1 MIGLL
6 AVMLASLAAS
16 AVRLAAQWERAIV
29 LRLGQFHA
37 ERGPGLFFVIPV
49 IESVPYVLD
58 MRTITTVFK
67 AEQTMTKDTVPVD
80 VDAVLFWR
88 VVNPQKATL
97 EVANYQNAVSW
108 ASQTALRDIIGR
120 STLAELLSDREAID
134 ARLRTVID
142 QRTEPWGMRVESVEI
157 REVEIPQELQD
168 SMARQA
174 QAERERQ
181 ARVILGESE
190 TQIAEK
196 FQQAAKFY
204 ADNPTALHLR
214 AMNML
219 YESLRDRG
227 AVVIVPSSAVE
238 TMNLGAVGGLVN
250 TLGMVDSGP
259 AVGAKPQAAESHAA
273 PKEPQE
279 PPPGR
284 NSRYG
289 LDLINPHPD
298 CLAEITSEYPYLQY
312 RYELFREEM
321 LDEGSIDRRRVQYEL
336 LKEAERS
343 YEKATGEKIAHW
355 QRLLVARFSRNLA
368 LSSGELAPSLFDLT
382 TAARSVVDDNYGW
395 DVWETGGRY
404 PPQRADSDLLT
415 ENLTGEQ
422 IWRNTRRIRLRR
434 RLPTRKQRLRPAGLK
449 PRKKEKTP
457 GEWAHQL
464 DGNAIC
470 SYPPED
476 IVIEGYGRFLQ
487 KKAKSILS
495 EERMHTE
502 PFTASVLDGID
513 LRETI
518 RHWHENQ
525 IYVRQ
530 LDKVAGE
537 VGSVIV
543 IFDED
548 REDRYPW
555 LTTWLGEHANESDM
569 AFYSTNP
576 FEKLVGPGIGRAEYG
591 GFLMSLPPRRMIDV
605 WTDPD
610 YDLAQSK
617 PERLLLAG
625 LDYSIHRHVV
635 YVAAKPPRSIY
646 RSIAARLGR
655 SILYVP
661 IGALDP
667 AKLKKIRVVHVLDS
681 HARRAEAKQY
691 IW

>member
-1 MIGLL
+1 MQTSSGLQAMVWLIVMAIGAVIAFIVGALSPTLGVVIGLL
-6 AVMLASLAAS
+6 AVLLASLAAS

-97 EVANYQNAVSW
+97 QVANYQNAVSW

-196 FQQAAKFY
+196 FQQAAQFY

-259 AVGAKPQAAESHAA
+259 TAGTRPRAAESPAA
-273 PKEPQE
+273 PKGPEE
-279 PPPGR
+279 PPLG
-284 NSRYG
+284 
-289 LDLINPHPD
+289 
-298 CLAEITSEYPYLQY
+298 TSL
-312 RYELFREEM
+312 
-321 LDEGSIDRRRVQYEL
+321 
-336 LKEAERS
+336 
-343 YEKATGEKIAHW
+343 
-355 QRLLVARFSRNLA
+355 
-368 LSSGELAPSLFDLT
+368 
-382 TAARSVVDDNYGW
+382 
-395 DVWETGGRY
+395 
-404 PPQRADSDLLT
+404 
-415 ENLTGEQ
+415 
-422 IWRNTRRIRLRR
+422 
-434 RLPTRKQRLRPAGLK
+434 
-449 PRKKEKTP
+449 
-457 GEWAHQL
+457 
-464 DGNAIC
+464 
-470 SYPPED
+470 
-476 IVIEGYGRFLQ
+476 
-487 KKAKSILS
+487 
-495 EERMHTE
+495 
-502 PFTASVLDGID
+502 
-513 LRETI
+513 
-518 RHWHENQ
+518 
-525 IYVRQ
+525 
-530 LDKVAGE
+530 
-537 VGSVIV
+537 
-543 IFDED
+543 
-548 REDRYPW
+548 
-555 LTTWLGEHANESDM
+555 
-569 AFYSTNP
+569 
-576 FEKLVGPGIGRAEYG
+576 
-591 GFLMSLPPRRMIDV
+591 LPPGFPG
-605 WTDPD
+605 TT
-610 YDLAQSK
+610 
-617 PERLLLAG
+617 
-625 LDYSIHRHVV
+625 
-635 YVAAKPPRSIY
+635 
-646 RSIAARLGR
+646 
-655 SILYVP
+655 
-661 IGALDP
+661 
-667 AKLKKIRVVHVLDS
+667 
-681 HARRAEAKQY
+681 
-691 IW
+691 